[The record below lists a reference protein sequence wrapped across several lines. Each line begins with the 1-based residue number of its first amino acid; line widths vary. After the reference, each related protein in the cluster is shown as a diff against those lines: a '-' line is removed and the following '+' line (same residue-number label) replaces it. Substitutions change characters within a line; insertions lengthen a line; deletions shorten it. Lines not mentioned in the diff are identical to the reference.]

1 MGIPPPCP
9 RMYTM
14 LGGGRFLLR
23 SRRGGAGEDGAARR
37 RRRKRK
43 KKKVLSFPP
52 FSSRDGIDPT
62 KLPAAI
68 VQGRFLSVPHVV
80 APRKPM
86 DQVCSFAQI

>member
-1 MGIPPPCP
+1 MGIPPLAHVCTQCSAEAASSYD
-9 RMYTM
+9 RDEAARGRTVQQ
-14 LGGGRFLLR
+14 GGG
-23 SRRGGAGEDGAARR
+23 GGKGRR
-37 RRRKRK
+37 RRFFH
-43 KKKVLSFPP
+43 SPP